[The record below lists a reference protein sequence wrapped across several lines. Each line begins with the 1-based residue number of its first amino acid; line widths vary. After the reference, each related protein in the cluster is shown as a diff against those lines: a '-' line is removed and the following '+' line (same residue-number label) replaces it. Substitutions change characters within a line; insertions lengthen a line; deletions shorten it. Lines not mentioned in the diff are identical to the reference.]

1 MNDIHPADNQA
12 AGLAALRAE
21 LAGNPGAVLE
31 MLAATHGVSLQT
43 VTENLPAACRAMA
56 AGIHAEAVMHE
67 IATWGPVTVLVHTG
81 DIILECKGTLPDGSF
96 ARGYYN
102 LAHGGP
108 LGGHFRLDH
117 CAAIAFVQ
125 RPFMGSESCSVSF
138 FNGTGEAMFKI
149 FVGRDEQRQLLSDQ
163 VERFKVLQ
171 SRLCH

>member
-12 AGLAALRAE
+12 TGLDALRAE
-21 LAGNPGAVLE
+21 LSGNPGAVLE

-43 VTENLPAACRAMA
+43 VTENLPDTCRVMA
-56 AGIHAEAVMHE
+56 AGTHAETVMHE

-81 DIILECKGTLPDGSF
+81 DIILECKAELPDGSL

-125 RPFMGSESCSVSF
+125 RPFMGSDSCSVSF
-138 FNGTGEAMFKI
+138 FNGAGEAMFKI
-149 FVGRDEQRQLLSDQ
+149 FVGRDAQRQLLPDQ
-163 VERFKVLQ
+163 VERFRELRA
-171 SRLCH
+171 RLGR